1 MRIDILSAVVHHPFL
16 IGFIQVEKCVGKT
29 TFAYFREVYEG
40 IQWSDHGRPNEV
52 QTVPLWIPRQI
63 VTS

>member
-40 IQWSDHGRPNEV
+40 IQWSDLGWALEFQRR
-52 QTVPLWIPRQI
+52 PLWTPW
-63 VTS
+63 